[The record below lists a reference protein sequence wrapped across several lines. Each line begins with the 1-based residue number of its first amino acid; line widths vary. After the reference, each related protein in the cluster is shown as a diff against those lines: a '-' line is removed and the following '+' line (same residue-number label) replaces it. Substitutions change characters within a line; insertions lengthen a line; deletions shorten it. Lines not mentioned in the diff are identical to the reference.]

1 MSNPL
6 QPNPP
11 HPMVNIVFCVK
22 LIFLIHPHN
31 TVVLH
36 VSAAQCARVT
46 HIMLGKKRSPSKY
59 KFISSIVVLVLF
71 TVYLLLHQIHRSLIN
86 QQEYL

>member
-1 MSNPL
+1 MVSNPL

-31 TVVLH
+31 TVVLR

-46 HIMLGKKRSPSKY
+46 HIMLGKSGPHPSTN
-59 KFISSIVVLVLF
+59 LLAALLF
-71 TVYLLLHQIHRSLIN
+71 
-86 QQEYL
+86 